1 MPILTT
7 AIMNLIVILAI
18 GVIVGLGLRRFGRT
32 WLSKTTSGLTGAS
45 DVTYALVG
53 IAGSFTGFHIFVILG
68 LLPTPL
74 MLYIGALVGAVLTVW
89 LWRGR

>member
-7 AIMNLIVILAI
+7 GIMNLIVILAI
-18 GVIVGLGLRRFGRT
+18 GVIVGLGFRRYGRG
-32 WLSKTTSGLTGAS
+32 WLSRTTEGLTGAS
-45 DVTYALVG
+45 NITYALVG
-53 IAGSFTGFHIFVILG
+53 IAGSFIGFHLFVILG

-74 MLYIGALVGAVLTVW
+74 MLYIGALIGSTLTIW

>member
-18 GVIVGLGLRRFGRT
+18 GVIVGLGFRRYGRT
-32 WLSKTTSGLTGAS
+32 WLSSKTAGLTGAS
-45 DVTYALVG
+45 DITYALVG
-53 IAGSFTGFHIFVILG
+53 IAGSFIGFHVVVILG

-74 MLYIGALVGAVLTVW
+74 MLYLGAIVGAILTVW